1 MRTQRGALVV
11 RHEQL
16 ERAVLCVERCSAH
29 GIGDQDFR
37 VRGSGI
43 EFGQREHRAIAI
55 GSFGHHVG
63 GHRGAAEIFSF
74 RDAGTVQQIVNRHAF
89 VNLPFV
95 GVRIEDAQ
103 LLALETF
110 QIGGEFKRSGDSAA
124 DF

>member
-11 RHEQL
+11 RHDQL

-55 GSFGHHVG
+55 G
-63 GHRGAAEIFSF
+63 GHRGAAEIFAF
-74 RDAGTVQQIVNRHAF
+74 RDAGTAQQIVNRHAF
-89 VNLPFV
+89 INLRLV
-95 GVRIEDAQ
+95 GVRIEHAQ
-103 LLALETF
+103 RLALETF
-110 QIGGEFKRSGDSAA
+110 QIGGEFKRSADSAA